1 MARICETVTATT
13 MAAMRS
19 GRDRST
25 AELVE
30 LRLDGVTDLDVAA
43 ALADR
48 KKPVIVTCRPVWEGG
63 AFAGS
68 EETRL
73 RLLAQAIALGA
84 EYVDVEWRA
93 DRSGLPTNPRT
104 EIVLS
109 HHVFDGMPADLE
121 SRVSAMR
128 TDAAGGVIKVAAA
141 TRTLT
146 DCVNLRRLTSGS
158 DRQIV
163 IGMGAAGVISR
174 VCPWLFGSL
183 WTYGGTAADGQMP
196 VADLADCLRGR
207 RATSATAIYAI
218 TGAPLAHSAS
228 PAIQNAAFAAGGVDA
243 VFVRMETADAAEF
256 LSAAEAFGVAG
267 ASVTAPLKTAW
278 APLGVRLDAAAQAIG
293 AVNTLRKA
301 PNGWDGRNFD
311 VDGFLAP
318 LSRRSLQLKGQRVV
332 VLGAGGAARGVA
344 WMLKQQGAHV
354 EIAAR
359 RPESAARLAAELGVT
374 AVPWPPSP
382 GWDMLVNAT
391 PVGTSPRVDAT
402 PLEPHSIQGGLVYDL
417 VYNPAETQLLRLAR
431 AAGAGTIGGIEM
443 LVAQAQ
449 AQFAYWIGRAAPDDV
464 MERAAAE
471 FVRRRMEK

>member
-13 MAAMRS
+13 MAALRS

-25 AELVE
+25 ADMVE
-30 LRLDGVTDLDVAA
+30 LRLDGIGDLDVAGA
-43 ALADR
+43 VANR
-48 KKPVIVTCRPVWEGG
+48 TKPVIVTCRPVWEGG

-68 EETRL
+68 EDERL
-73 RLLAQAIALGA
+73 RLLGQAIALGA

-93 DRSGLPTNPRT
+93 DRTGLPSNPRT

-109 HHVFDGMPADLE
+109 HHVFDGVPADMAA
-121 SRVSAMR
+121 RVSAMR
-128 TDAAGGVIKVAAA
+128 AEAAGGVIKIAAA

-146 DCVNLRRLTSGS
+146 ECVSLRTLTSGG
-158 DRQIV
+158 DRQVV
-163 IGMGAAGVISR
+163 IGMGPAGVISR

-196 VADLADCLRGR
+196 ISELTECLRGR
-207 RATSATAIYAI
+207 RAMSSTAIYAI
-218 TGAPLAHSAS
+218 AGSPLAHSAS
-228 PAIQNAAFAAGGVDA
+228 PSIQNAAFAAGGVDA

-278 APLGVRLDAAAQAIG
+278 APLGVRLDSTAREIG
-293 AVNTLRKA
+293 AVNTLRKG
-301 PNGWDGRNFD
+301 PHGWDGQNFD

-318 LSRRSLQLKGQRVV
+318 ISRRGLQLKRQRVV
-332 VLGAGGAARGVA
+332 VLGAGGAARAVA
-344 WMLKQQGAHV
+344 WVLQREGARV

-359 RPESAARLAAELGVT
+359 RLEAATRLAAELDVT
-374 AVPWPPSP
+374 AVPWPPAP

-391 PVGTSPRVDAT
+391 PVGTSPHVEAT
-402 PLEPHSIQGGLVYDL
+402 PLDQQWIRGGLVYDL
-417 VYNPAETQLLRLAR
+417 VYNPAETRLLRLAGG
-431 AAGAGTIGGIEM
+431 AGAGTIGGIEM

-449 AQFAYWIGRAAPDDV
+449 AQFAYWTGRPAPEGV
-464 MERAAAE
+464 MERAAVE
-471 FVRRRMEK
+471 FVHRRRE